1 MLSFTLALLSG
12 FLVALVAT
20 AGLRLRRRLRRSLEP
35 RVPPVD
41 DRAVQEI
48 LERGVL
54 ASDEDPP
61 LDQREIDD
69 AERRFWS
76 ERWDEPDEW

>member
-12 FLVALVAT
+12 FMVGFLAM
-20 AGLRLRRRLRRSLEP
+20 AGLRLRRRIRRRLEP
-35 RVPPVD
+35 RVPVVD
-41 DRAVQEI
+41 DRALRDI

-61 LDQREIDD
+61 LDQGEIDD